1 VSVTAVVLSWNGR
14 EDTLA
19 CLASLEAEPVTPL
32 VVDNGSSDGSVEAV
46 RERGVEVVENGRNLG
61 FAGGMN
67 VGIRLALER
76 GAAHVLTLNNDVE
89 VEPGFLAPLLAAGD
103 VACPQIL
110 FGDGRTVWYAGARWD
125 PRAGYHGRNTGYG
138 VPPVAGSPYETDRA
152 CGGALLASREA
163 WERVGLFDESLFA
176 YAEDTDWSLRARA
189 LGYRIRVVPASVVR
203 HKVSASSGG
212 EGSPTS
218 IYFTLR
224 NSLRVAERHA
234 PLGRVGT
241 ARRRAVA
248 VGAHALQALLSRRR
262 LAGLRAVLRAVRD
275 L

>member
-1 VSVTAVVLSWNGR
+1 MLSWNGR

-19 CLASLEAEPVTPL
+19 CLASLEGEELTPL
-32 VVDNGSSDGSVEAV
+32 VVDNGSTDGSVEAV

-67 VGIRLALER
+67 VGIRRALER
-76 GAAHVLTLNNDVE
+76 GASHVLTLNNDVE
-89 VEPGFLAPLLAAGD
+89 VEPGFLEPLLDAGD

-125 PRAGYHGRNTGYG
+125 PQAGYHGRNTGYG
-138 VPPVAGSPYETDRA
+138 GPPVAGKPYETDRA
-152 CGGALLASREA
+152 CGGALLASHAA

-176 YAEDTDWSLRARA
+176 YAEDTDWSLRARKA
-189 LGYRIRVVPASVVR
+189 GYRVLVVPRSVVR

-234 PLGRVGT
+234 PLGPLGT
-241 ARRRAVA
+241 IRRRAVA
-248 VGAHALQALLSRRR
+248 VGAHALQALLSPRK
-262 LAGLRAVLRAVRD
+262 LAGLRAVARAVRD

>member
-61 FAGGMN
+61 FAAGMN

-76 GAAHVLTLNNDVE
+76 GAEHVLTLNNDVE
-89 VEPGFLAPLLAAGD
+89 VEPGFLAPLLVAGD

-138 VPPVAGSPYETDRA
+138 GPPVSGAPYETDRA

-189 LGYRIRVVPASVVR
+189 LGYRILVVPESVVR

-234 PLGRVGT
+234 PLDRVGT